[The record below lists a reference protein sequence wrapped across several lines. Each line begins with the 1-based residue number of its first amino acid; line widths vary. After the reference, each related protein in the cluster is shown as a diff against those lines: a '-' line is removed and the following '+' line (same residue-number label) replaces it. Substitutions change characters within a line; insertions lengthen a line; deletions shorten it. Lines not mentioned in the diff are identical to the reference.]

1 MRKITLA
8 ISSLLVLLFAT
19 FNANALTVGVSY
31 TTSDFDGSGTE
42 KVGGVNS
49 NTGTSS
55 HSADYGSIFFE
66 SEPNNGWVFGID
78 YIPGSA
84 TFVSESKTQTNVTD
98 ADSTTESKTQK
109 VEADLD
115 KHLTLYVEKDIYSG
129 VYVKAGLISVDIAT
143 NESIGTGSKYPD
155 DELFGHTYGLGYR
168 YDTDS
173 FVIKF
178 EASISEYDE
187 ISLTSSNTSNT
198 VTGDFDA
205 ETAKLSIGYKF

>member
-19 FNANALTVGVSY
+19 FNANALTVGLSY

-49 NTGTSS
+49 NTGTAS

-84 TFVSESKTQTNVTD
+84 TFVSESKTQTNVTN
-98 ADSTTESKTQK
+98 ANSATESKTQK

-115 KHLTLYVEKDIYSG
+115 NHLTFYIEKSLAGGFYA
-129 VYVKAGLISVDIAT
+129 KAGIIHVDITT
-143 NESIGTGSKYPD
+143 NESIGAFS
-155 DELFGHTYGLGYR
+155 
-168 YDTDS
+168 
-173 FVIKF
+173 
-178 EASISEYDE
+178 
-187 ISLTSSNTSNT
+187 
-198 VTGDFDA
+198 
-205 ETAKLSIGYKF
+205 